1 MKFTGKPAGPLGLAL
16 LAVTA
21 LTGIVLAVHGWSAR
35 HSGLAP
41 GTLAGNV
48 SSPATVRPSRPAG
61 SPGPSPSA
69 APRASGAAPAASPG
83 PLLRAQACP
92 HNSIPGWPRNPR
104 AAPPQ
109 ALLPPSAN

>member
-41 GTLAGNV
+41 GTLAGNA

-61 SPGPSPSA
+61 SPGPSASA
-69 APRASGAAPAASPG
+69 AARASGGSPASRPG
-83 PLLRAQACP
+83 PLLSALSDSQESLPAVPRGPCTPEQD
-92 HNSIPGWPRNPR
+92 WPN
-104 AAPPQ
+104 
-109 ALLPPSAN
+109 